1 MVLQDNEPSIR
12 DLDTA
17 STIVDAEE
25 PVLCEGGPVFN
36 DVLMPEFIKQNS
48 LPAVVGCS
56 VYPELKDIG
65 FSAQDIA
72 DLANADVDL
81 LDVE

>member
-1 MVLQDNEPSIR
+1 MSSIRSDHEDSDFLEPDDARDKNVPLINQMVLQDNEPSIR

-36 DVLMPEFIKQNS
+36 DVLMPEFIK
-48 LPAVVGCS
+48 
-56 VYPELKDIG
+56 
-65 FSAQDIA
+65 
-72 DLANADVDL
+72 
-81 LDVE
+81 

>member
-1 MVLQDNEPSIR
+1 MSSIWSEKEDSDFIETDDALDKNVPLVNHMVLQDNEPSIW

-36 DVLMPEFIKQNS
+36 DVLMPEFIK
-48 LPAVVGCS
+48 
-56 VYPELKDIG
+56 
-65 FSAQDIA
+65 
-72 DLANADVDL
+72 
-81 LDVE
+81 